1 MNAVGSCAVIAP
13 IEFVTLTQPDAL
25 PGILARLHASQ
36 ADRLLFVVPPK
47 LTLTS
52 VDLRILRREAASRGV
67 GLALLTSNV
76 RLRREAARVGIS
88 TFRSRWWA
96 ARAPWRKL
104 RPEPRNRRRPAGG
117 AEAVAPYA
125 AGLYSP
131 RSPTRFRPVPFLR
144 SFVRRHSPWW
154 GTLGLTLVLLA
165 ILAGLLGAL
174 MILIPAA
181 TITVTPAAEPVQV
194 TVALRAIQDAQA
206 DAEAAIVPAHAL
218 SAQVTGEA
226 RIPTTGRRFEP
237 STKAKGQVV
246 FVNRT
251 SRPVTVPAG
260 TVVATATGNNVRFAT
275 TQELPLASNGR
286 ATVPI
291 EALLPG
297 PGSNV
302 RAGTITQVESPLAL
316 SLLVAN
322 DVPTT
327 GGNVARVG
335 VVTEEDKAQLQAL
348 LFDELKQKAF
358 EKLNERLEAGSFIP
372 PESVSYLAL
381 SPAFTPFVGDVSP
394 DLYLNM
400 SVQAVG
406 LVVDTQTGKRM
417 ALERLQGIM
426 PPGTR
431 LISDTVRYIPGAVM
445 VENPQTV
452 NFSITAEGTLLRGV
466 DTDSVRMAVLG
477 LTSERATAVLAE
489 RFALAEPPSVSL
501 GPDWLPY
508 VVPINLPVLPWRIRV
523 NVDWNTAAKLA
534 AR

>member
-1 MNAVGSCAVIAP
+1 MLETI
-13 IEFVTLTQPDAL
+13 TLTQQDIL
-25 PGILARLHASQ
+25 PGILAHLHTTQ
-36 ADRLLFVVPPK
+36 ADRILFVIPPK
-47 LTLTS
+47 LTLTPA
-52 VDLRILRREAASRGV
+52 DLRILRREAASRGV

-76 RLRREAARVGIS
+76 RLRQEAARVGIS

-96 ARAPWRKL
+96 ERAPWHRL
-104 RPEPRNRRRPAGG
+104 RPEPRNRARPTG
-117 AEAVAPYA
+117 AAQAVAPHA

-131 RSPTRFRPVPFLR
+131 RSPTSFRPVPFLR
-144 SFVRRHSPWW
+144 SFVRQHSPWW

-165 ILAGLLGAL
+165 IFAGLVGAL
-174 MILIPAA
+174 MVLIPAA
-181 TITVTPAAEPVQV
+181 TVTVTPAAEPIQV

-206 DAEAAIVPAHAL
+206 DAEAGIVPARAL

-237 STKAKGQVV
+237 LARARGQVV

-251 SRPVTVPAG
+251 SRPITVPAG
-260 TVVATATGNNVRFAT
+260 TIVATATGNNVRFAT
-275 TQELPLASNGR
+275 IQELPLAPNGR

-291 EALLPG
+291 EAVLPG

-302 RAGTITQVESPLAL
+302 RAGTITQVEGPLAL

-322 DVPTT
+322 ETPAT
-327 GGNVARVG
+327 GGNVASVG
-335 VVTEEDKAQLQAL
+335 VVTEEDKAQLQTL

-358 EKLNERLEAGSFIP
+358 ARLNERLEAGNFIP

-381 SPAFTPFVGDVSP
+381 SPTFTPFVGDVSP
-394 DLYLNM
+394 DLFLNM

-406 LVVDTQTGKRM
+406 LAVDTQAGNQV
-417 ALERLQGIM
+417 ALARLQAAM

-431 LISDTVRYIPGAVM
+431 LISDTVRYIPGAVV

-452 NFSITAEGTLLRGV
+452 RFSITAEGTLLRGV
-466 DTDSVRMAVLG
+466 DTDGVRTAVLG
-477 LTSERATAVLAE
+477 LTPEKATAVLAE
-489 RFALAEPPSVSL
+489 RFALAGPPRVAL

-508 VVPINLPVLPWRIRV
+508 IVPTNLPVLPWRIRV
-523 NVDWNTAAKLA
+523 NVDWDGAAVLA
-534 AR
+534 MRK

>member
-1 MNAVGSCAVIAP
+1 MKRELVLTPSD
-13 IEFVTLTQPDAL
+13 TLPT
-25 PGILARLHASQ
+25 ILARLHAAQAPRYGGQ
-36 ADRLLFVVPPK
+36 ADRLLFVVPSK
-47 LTLTS
+47 LTLTPA
-52 VDLRILRREAASRGV
+52 DLRILRREAVARGV

-76 RLRREAARVGIS
+76 RLRQEAARVGIS

-96 ARAPWRKL
+96 ARAPWHKL
-104 RPEPRNRRRPAGG
+104 RPEPRNRARPVGG
-117 AEAVAPYA
+117 ALAVAPYP

-131 RSPTRFRPVPFLR
+131 RPPSRFRPAPFLR
-144 SFVRRHSPWW
+144 AFVRRHSPWW
-154 GTLGLTLVLLA
+154 DTLGLTLVLLA
-165 ILAGLLGAL
+165 ILAGLLAGL
-174 MILIPAA
+174 MVLIPAA
-181 TITVTPAAEPVQV
+181 EITVTPAAEPIQV
-194 TVALRAIQDAQA
+194 TVAMRAIQDAQT
-206 DAEAAIVPAHAL
+206 DAEAGIVPARAL
-218 SAQVTGEA
+218 SAQVTGEG

-237 STKAKGQVV
+237 SARARGQVV

-251 SRPVTVPAG
+251 SRPITVPAG

-275 TQELPLASNGR
+275 TEELPLAPNGR
-286 ATVPI
+286 ASVPI

-302 RAGTITQVESPLAL
+302 RAGTITQVEGPLAL

-322 DVPTT
+322 DTPTT
-327 GGNVARVG
+327 GGNVAKVG

-372 PESVSYLAL
+372 PKSVSYLAL
-381 SPAFTPFVGDVSP
+381 SPTFTPFVGDVSP

-406 LVVDTQTGKRM
+406 LAVDTQAGNRV
-417 ALERLQGIM
+417 ALARLQAAM

-431 LISDTVRYIPGAVM
+431 LISDTVRYIPGAVVM
-445 VENPQTV
+445 ENPQAV
-452 NFSITAEGTLLRGV
+452 RFSITAEGTLLRGV

-477 LTSERATAVLAE
+477 LTPEKATAVLAE
-489 RFALAEPPSVSL
+489 RFPLARPPAVSL

-508 VVPINLPVLPWRIRV
+508 VVPVNLPMLPWRIRV
-523 NVDWNTAAKLA
+523 NVDWDAAAEIAMRK
-534 AR
+534 